1 MKCHWH
7 ASSNKRHCPT
17 APNAVPASTNDSQD
31 DSSSHMKRHVQCVDD
46 PSMIGEWN
54 RPSAIRLATKV
65 TFRGRREFSLEKYN
79 IRRPGYD
86 SKLPLPRKMTL
97 QPHQILH
104 LPRNVTLERHQGTRK
119 ETLELDQALHLPRKV
134 TRELQNFPKCC
145 TWHFNFTKCCTCH
158 EKWRLSFTNYCTCQ
172 EESHLNFSILFATPL
187 YSTLP
192 HSTLLYSSPL
202 CSSLLYTTLLD
213 SPFLY
218 TLHYSTLL
226 YSTLLFSSLLY

>member
-104 LPRNVTLERHQGTRK
+104 LPCKDSDIGRFLLLDASVT
-119 ETLELDQALHLPRKV
+119 
-134 TRELQNFPKCC
+134 
-145 TWHFNFTKCCTCH
+145 
-158 EKWRLSFTNYCTCQ
+158 WRFYYSVMTN
-172 EESHLNFSILFATPL
+172 LLRDNSILCSAT
-187 YSTLP
+187 SFV
-192 HSTLLYSSPL
+192 HRKFLL
-202 CSSLLYTTLLD
+202 
-213 SPFLY
+213 
-218 TLHYSTLL
+218 
-226 YSTLLFSSLLY
+226 